1 VKVLSVKEG
10 RSFWLMRLEDLNPRG
25 KYMLPFLDAIAT
37 RYGFLDYTKP
47 TEIDLK
53 DPKPFIFTRGRF
65 HNKLDEPIGVGL
77 DIWQDGLIAH
87 TQSSTDDAD
96 AFLDDLLNW
105 IVTEFGLV
113 PYEQLPRSRLYL
125 SELWVRPDKALV
137 SLNPKLQGLVDH
149 INSLVKEFSN
159 KALVFDVGAIAIWN
173 DRTIA
178 PNNFFSPFRFEKSEV
193 APFAENRYYSVAP
206 VRTTDH
212 IILLDELEQIL
223 AG

>member
-1 VKVLSVKEG
+1 
-10 RSFWLMRLEDLNPRG
+10 MRLEDLNPRG
-25 KYMLPFLDAIAT
+25 KYLLPLFDAVAA
-37 RYGFLDYTKP
+37 RYSFLDYPKP
-47 TEIDLK
+47 AEIDLK
-53 DPKPFIFTRGRF
+53 DPKPYAFTRGLF
-65 HNKLDEPIGVGL
+65 QNGPGEPIGIGL
-77 DIWQDGLIAH
+77 DIWQDGLVAH

-96 AFLDDLLNW
+96 AFLHDLLNW
-105 IVTEFGLV
+105 IVTDFGLV
-113 PYEQLPRSRLYL
+113 PYDKLLLSRLYL

-137 SLNPKLQGLVDH
+137 SLNPNLQGLVDH

-178 PNNFFSPFRFEKSEV
+178 PSNFFSPFRFEKSEV
-193 APFAENRYYSVAP
+193 APFAENRYYSAAP
-206 VRTTDH
+206 VRTADH